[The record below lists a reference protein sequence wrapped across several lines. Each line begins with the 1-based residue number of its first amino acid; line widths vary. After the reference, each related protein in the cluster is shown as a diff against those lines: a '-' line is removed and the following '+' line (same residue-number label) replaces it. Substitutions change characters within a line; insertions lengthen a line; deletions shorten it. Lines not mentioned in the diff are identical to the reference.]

1 MKKAQPIVF
10 HVPPP
15 FPYQN
20 SKIVPWKYIAT
31 VSVGGEEVQVPSAE
45 IVNISCSR
53 GMTHNGHVSAPKY
66 TPKVVPT
73 PIIVP
78 TYTLQAE
85 EYVCVPTTLVG
96 TLIPS
101 MTKGTSDNSAEAST
115 LRGKEAINEKQ
126 QVEKTITAEEGQE
139 FLKLIKRSDFKFVD
153 QLGQT
158 PSKISILS
166 LLLSL

>member
-1 MKKAQPIVF
+1 MGEVSIIEPIEIFYHKKQIEALMKKAQPIVF

-45 IVNISCSR
+45 IVNIYCSR

-78 TYTLQAE
+78 TYTL
-85 EYVCVPTTLVG
+85 
-96 TLIPS
+96 
-101 MTKGTSDNSAEAST
+101 
-115 LRGKEAINEKQ
+115 
-126 QVEKTITAEEGQE
+126 
-139 FLKLIKRSDFKFVD
+139 
-153 QLGQT
+153 
-158 PSKISILS
+158 
-166 LLLSL
+166 